1 MLFRS
6 NGNWH
11 QCQWQR
17 IEAEFDEPA
26 REVVRVMHHEMHL
39 PLCHIAKVLGVCKD
53 TLMKWCKIWR
63 LPTLRCG
70 YRKLSA
76 PGKVQQRTRE
86 LGYASVPQAISS
98 MRVEGLR
105 WEDIQNRLSCSSST
119 LSHYLPE
126 EVKGYYNLSEEGR
139 EIKRETRQRLN
150 AEGRCGKMPDLNLVT
165 AI

>member
-1 MLFRS
+1 MKH

-11 QCQWQR
+11 EHQWRR

-39 PLCHIAKVLGVCKD
+39 PLCHIAKTLGVCKD
-53 TLMKWCKIWR
+53 TLVKWCKMWN

-70 YRKLSA
+70 YRKLPV
-76 PGKVQQRTRE
+76 PGKVQCRVRK
-86 LGYASVPQAISS
+86 LGYTSVPQAISS

-105 WEDIQNRLSCSSST
+105 WNDIQQRLRCSSST